1 MDFYN
6 HQAMEYPCIN
16 DIMIM
21 LQQILTKDNGG
32 TVMLICLGE
41 NIRSLRLAS
50 GITQEQFGYEMGVS
64 AQAVSR
70 WENGA
75 TYPDITMLP
84 MIADFFD
91 VSMDELMGRGRE
103 LDSIERNTFFKKIDE
118 MRDCGQ
124 HEDILEA
131 YDKMLH
137 KHPNDAYLLHG
148 KAIFLYSQFNK
159 NQDVAVAK
167 EIISL
172 CKKINC
178 FNKPDM
184 QCGANALLVRVYART
199 GEIEE
204 ARRLAN
210 ELPSFEVGRELLI
223 TECLQGVEKTE
234 HYRYLIERLERKIAI
249 YEKRIGT

>member
-1 MDFYN
+1 
-6 HQAMEYPCIN
+6 
-16 DIMIM
+16 MI
-21 LQQILTKDNGG
+21 
-32 TVMLICLGE
+32 ICLGE
-41 NIRSLRLAS
+41 NIRSLRSAK

-91 VSMDELMGRGRE
+91 VTLDELMGRGQELETNERE
-103 LDSIERNTFFKKIDE
+103 AFFKSMRE
-118 MRDCGQ
+118 MHSRG
-124 HEDILEA
+124 EIANVLEA
-131 YDKMLH
+131 YDKMLQ

-148 KAIFLYSQFNK
+148 KANVLYYSQFK
-159 NQDVAVAK
+159 KSQDMTAAK

-172 CKKINC
+172 CNKINC
-178 FNKPDM
+178 SNNIGM

-199 GEIEE
+199 GMIEE
-204 ARRLAN
+204 ARKLAN

-223 TECLQGVEKTE
+223 SECLHGLEKAE
-234 HYRYLIERLERKIAI
+234 HYRYLIERFEGKIAL
-249 YEKRIGT
+249 YKKRISEISL

>member
-1 MDFYN
+1 
-6 HQAMEYPCIN
+6 
-16 DIMIM
+16 
-21 LQQILTKDNGG
+21 
-32 TVMLICLGE
+32 MLICLGE
-41 NIRSLRLAS
+41 NIRSLRITR

-91 VSMDELMGRGRE
+91 VSMDELMGRGRD
-103 LDSIERNTFFKKIDE
+103 LDSVERNAFFKKINE
-118 MRDCGQ
+118 LRDCGRY
-124 HEDILEA
+124 EEILEA
-131 YDKMLH
+131 YDKMLY

-148 KAIFLYSQFNK
+148 KAAFLYSQFSKNK
-159 NQDVAVAK
+159 DIAVAK

-172 CKKINC
+172 CKKVDC

-199 GEIEE
+199 GELEE

-223 TECLQGVEKTE
+223 SECLQGVEKTE
-234 HYRYLIERLERKIAI
+234 HYRYLIERLEGKSAL
-249 YEKRIGT
+249 YKKQIGA

>member
-1 MDFYN
+1 
-6 HQAMEYPCIN
+6 
-16 DIMIM
+16 M
-21 LQQILTKDNGG
+21 LF
-32 TVMLICLGE
+32 CLGE
-41 NIRSLRLAS
+41 NIRSLRIAS
-50 GITQEQFGYEMGVS
+50 GVTQEQFGYEMGVS

-84 MIADFFD
+84 MIADYFD

-103 LDSIERNTFFKKIDE
+103 LDSNERNAFFKKIYE
-118 MRDCGQ
+118 MRDSGQ
-124 HEDILEA
+124 YDDIIDA

-148 KAIFLYSQFNK
+148 KAAFLYSQFQK
-159 NQDVAVAK
+159 NQDMAMAK

-199 GEIEE
+199 GELEE

-223 TECLQGVEKTE
+223 SECLQGVEKIE
-234 HYRYLIERLERKIAI
+234 HYRYLIERLEGKIAL
-249 YEKRIGT
+249 YKNRIGA

>member
-1 MDFYN
+1 M
-6 HQAMEYPCIN
+6 
-16 DIMIM
+16 
-21 LQQILTKDNGG
+21 
-32 TVMLICLGE
+32 VICLGE
-41 NIRSLRLAS
+41 NIRSLRIAK
-50 GITQEQFGYEMGVS
+50 GITQEQFGYELGVT

-84 MIADFFD
+84 VIADFFD
-91 VSMDELMGRGRE
+91 VSMDELMGRERA
-103 LDSIERNTFFKKIDE
+103 LDSKERNAFFEKINK
-118 MRDCGQ
+118 MRDCGRY
-124 HEDILEA
+124 EDILAA

-137 KHPNDAYLLHG
+137 KHPNDVYLLLG
-148 KAIFLYSQFNK
+148 KAISLYRNFQEDQEAS
-159 NQDVAVAK
+159 VAK

-223 TECLQGVEKTE
+223 SECLQGTEKAE
-234 HYRYLIERLERKIAI
+234 HYRYLIERFERKIAL
-249 YEKRIGT
+249 YKKHIGELQKKGGIEYGLQSSFCDTL